1 MSVLGVVVRTLPAQR
16 AELAARL
23 AALPGCELGPDPGDG
38 RLVIVLESLPG
49 LPAAASMEDIAQ
61 WPQVQSLSLVYEH
74 SDPAEDGGDAASNLD
89 FRNWRSSVRDLM
101 RQSAAA
107 DASANAD
114 ANADGQPLSPSEPVR
129 PVQGAG
135 EP

>member
-1 MSVLGVVVRTLPAQR
+1 MSVLGIVVRTLPAQR

-38 RLVIVLESLPG
+38 RLVAVLESLPG
-49 LPAAASMEDIAQ
+49 QPAALSMEDIAQ

-74 SDPAEDGGDAASNLD
+74 SDPAEDTGDTPHLD
-89 FRNWRSSVRDLM
+89 FRHWRSSVRELM
-101 RQSAAA
+101 RQAAA
-107 DASANAD
+107 DGSAVS
-114 ANADGQPLSPSEPVR
+114 LSPSEPDR
-129 PVQGAG
+129 PAQGAG